1 MNPDVGSGSMFAC
14 RRAQDS
20 SDVSGQPSSNTTTAT
35 PQATA
40 GTCTTMVLG
49 QRNARKPPL
58 GTYSRYAR

>member
-1 MNPDVGSGSMFAC
+1 MNPDVGSGSIFAR
-14 RRAQDS
+14 RRAHDS
-20 SDVSGQPSSNTTTAT
+20 TDVNGQRGLSTTTAT

-40 GTCTTMVLG
+40 ITCSRMVLG